1 MNFNATLIGQ
11 SITFIFFVW
20 FCMKFVWPP
29 IMNALETR
37 KKQIA
42 DGLAAADRGK
52 HELELAAKMAGD
64 NLRDAKAQAAE
75 VIARAEKR
83 AAEIIEEAKAA
94 AKDEGDRQ
102 LAAAQANIAQ
112 ESNRAREALR
122 EQVAALAVAGA
133 EKILRREVNAQTHA
147 DLLGQLKAE
156 L

>member
-20 FCMKFVWPP
+20 FCMKYVWPP
-29 IMNALETR
+29 IMNALEAR

-42 DGLAAADRGK
+42 DGLAMADRGK
-52 HELELAAKMAGD
+52 HELELAAKRAGD
-64 NLRDAKAQAAE
+64 SLRDAKAQAGE
-75 VIARAEKR
+75 VIAQAEKR
-83 AAEIIEEAKAA
+83 AAQIIEEAKLA
-94 AKDEGDRQ
+94 AKEEGDRQ

-112 ESNRAREALR
+112 ETNRAREALR
-122 EQVAALAVAGA
+122 EQVAMLAVAGA

>member
-11 SITFIFFVW
+11 SITFFFFVW
-20 FCMKFVWPP
+20 FCMKYVWPP
-29 IMNALETR
+29 IMNALEMR

-52 HELELAAKMAGD
+52 HELELASKKAGD

-75 VIARAEKR
+75 VIAQAEKR
-83 AAEIIEEAKAA
+83 AAQIVDEAKAA
-94 AKDEGDRQ
+94 AKEEGDRQ
-102 LAAAQANIAQ
+102 IAAAKAEIDQ
-112 ESNRAREALR
+112 EANRARESLR

>member
-11 SITFIFFVW
+11 SITFIIFVW

-29 IMNALETR
+29 IMSALDAR

-52 HELELAAKMAGD
+52 HELELAAKAAADKM
-64 NLRDAKAQAAE
+64 REAKAQAAE
-75 VIARAEKR
+75 VLAHAEKR
-83 AAEIIEEAKAA
+83 AAQIIDEAKNA
-94 AKDEGDRQ
+94 AKAEGDRQ
-102 LAAAQANIAQ
+102 LAAAQANIDQ
-112 ESNRAREALR
+112 ETNRAREGLR

-133 EKILRREVNAQTHA
+133 EKILRREVNAQAHA
-147 DLLGQLKAE
+147 DLLNQLKAE

>member
-11 SITFIFFVW
+11 SITFVFFVW

-52 HELELAAKMAGD
+52 HELELAAKKAGD
-64 NLRDAKAQAAE
+64 NMRDAKAQAAE
-75 VIARAEKR
+75 VLAQAEKR
-83 AAEIIEEAKAA
+83 AAQMVEEAKTA
-94 AKDEGDRQ
+94 AKEEGERQ

-112 ESNRAREALR
+112 ETNRARETLR

>member
-1 MNFNATLIGQ
+1 
-11 SITFIFFVW
+11 
-20 FCMKFVWPP
+20 MKFVWPP

-52 HELELAAKMAGD
+52 HELELAAKKAGD
-64 NLRDAKAQAAE
+64 NMRDAKAQAAE
-75 VIARAEKR
+75 VIAQAEKR
-83 AAEIIEEAKAA
+83 AAQIIEEAKVA
-94 AKDEGDRQ
+94 AKEEGDRQ

-112 ESNRAREALR
+112 ETNRARESLR
-122 EQVAALAVAGA
+122 EQVAGLAVAGA